1 MLKQF
6 ILVCLFI
13 GCLPLAA
20 NAAQVAPV
28 LLGEQNLGVMQTGQ
42 VSRCV
47 FSLTNSSNQT
57 MTISAVRPLCECIQ
71 VISAPK
77 SIAAGSQ
84 GQIAVTATPLRPGQF
99 ESGVE
104 VEFVGN
110 AIPRL
115 FMIAGWV
122 NGKEAYLRT
131 NLLVKTSEF
140 LHQTNLLTLPT
151 FIDVRSPELFRLG
164 HIQGSLNLP
173 LFTIK
178 GRAFLRQKS
187 LVLLD
192 EGYNDENLLDEA
204 ERLQSLG
211 FANIRVLRDGFRG
224 WQQLGAETEGQN
236 ITSSELATIA
246 ADRIQPVHLLPGWLL
261 VNLGTEAGLRGWDP
275 GMTTV
280 SVASDMQTLPTNLA
294 AALDQNPSTRRL
306 LVANEAGANYE
317 IVEATVRSATRVP
330 IFYLGGG
337 LRAYQQ
343 SLARELAM
351 QNRKLVTISSQNAT
365 KYGPAG
371 HPATGAGGCCGG
383 R

>member
-131 NLLVKTSEF
+131 NLLVKIMRKK
-140 LHQTNLLTLPT
+140 T
-151 FIDVRSPELFRLG
+151 FW
-164 HIQGSLNLP
+164 
-173 LFTIK
+173 TI
-178 GRAFLRQKS
+178 
-187 LVLLD
+187 
-192 EGYNDENLLDEA
+192 
-204 ERLQSLG
+204 
-211 FANIRVLRDGFRG
+211 
-224 WQQLGAETEGQN
+224 
-236 ITSSELATIA
+236 
-246 ADRIQPVHLLPGWLL
+246 
-261 VNLGTEAGLRGWDP
+261 
-275 GMTTV
+275 
-280 SVASDMQTLPTNLA
+280 
-294 AALDQNPSTRRL
+294 
-306 LVANEAGANYE
+306 
-317 IVEATVRSATRVP
+317 
-330 IFYLGGG
+330 
-337 LRAYQQ
+337 
-343 SLARELAM
+343 
-351 QNRKLVTISSQNAT
+351 
-365 KYGPAG
+365 
-371 HPATGAGGCCGG
+371 
-383 R
+383 